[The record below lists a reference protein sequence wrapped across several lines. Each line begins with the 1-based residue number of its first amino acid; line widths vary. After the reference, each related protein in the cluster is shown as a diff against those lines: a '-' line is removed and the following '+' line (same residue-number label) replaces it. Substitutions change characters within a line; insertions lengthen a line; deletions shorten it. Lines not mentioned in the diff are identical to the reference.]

1 MNFMVNLNQLLY
13 FDQQKTN
20 AKKMQNSYLN
30 YWKIKINK
38 NNNYFLKGGQ

>member
-1 MNFMVNLNQLLY
+1 MVNLNQLLY

-30 YWKIKINK
+30 Y
-38 NNNYFLKGGQ
+38 